1 MYARVDP
8 LSPEGR
14 MEIVTQAE
22 VRRVTKGHQAKG
34 REVRTYGRELIGKL
48 GQGISVTTR
57 WMILRWH

>member
-8 LSPEGR
+8 PSPEGR

-34 REVRTYGRELIGKL
+34 REVRTYGR
-48 GQGISVTTR
+48 
-57 WMILRWH
+57 